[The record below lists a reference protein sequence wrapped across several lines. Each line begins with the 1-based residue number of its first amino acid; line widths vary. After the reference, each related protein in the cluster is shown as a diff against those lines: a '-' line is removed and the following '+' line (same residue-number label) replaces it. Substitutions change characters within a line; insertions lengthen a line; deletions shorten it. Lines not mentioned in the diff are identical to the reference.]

1 MKDFF
6 SKEEYTEQDIN
17 DLISNK
23 VEESLNLEFKSSDS
37 LGSEPSKKKELSKDV
52 SSFANSAG

>member
-17 DLISNK
+17 NLISNK
-23 VEESLNLEFKSSDS
+23 AEETITSILSQVTLLKLRNKR
-37 LGSEPSKKKELSKDV
+37 KK
-52 SSFANSAG
+52 N